1 MNSFFTSVL
10 VLHIAAG
17 FTALAFGLIA
27 LLSQKGKRA
36 HLLTGRVFYWSML
49 IIASSAVVLSSYRL
63 NLFLLLIAFF
73 AFYNTLSGY
82 RSIRNKS
89 LRPTAFDWIITAT
102 GLLTGITMIAT
113 LNIVLLVFG
122 SLSLMLAI
130 NEIRA
135 SVAILKGKEAPRFAW
150 LVKHI
155 GMMMGAYIATFTAFI
170 VVNIT
175 FEAAPW
181 LPWLAPT
188 IIGVPLLVRW
198 QRKYANGLIRSQ
210 KS

>member
-175 FEAAPW
+175 FEAVPW

-198 QRKYANGLIRSQ
+198 QRKYANGLVRS
-210 KS
+210 